1 MNFILKGTKNRGK
14 HYWNYSSKTQ
24 TDLISIFILTAR
36 KKKFHIKFHL
46 IKVFHLTSKMYSF
59 HLAKFSLMTGLF
71 VSIIAREL
79 YKKEI

>member
-1 MNFILKGTKNRGK
+1 MNFILKGTKNCGK
-14 HYWNYSSKTQ
+14 HYWNYSSKAQ

-46 IKVFHLTSKMYSF
+46 IKVFHLTSKMLLS
-59 HLAKFSLMTGLF
+59 KFSLMTGLF